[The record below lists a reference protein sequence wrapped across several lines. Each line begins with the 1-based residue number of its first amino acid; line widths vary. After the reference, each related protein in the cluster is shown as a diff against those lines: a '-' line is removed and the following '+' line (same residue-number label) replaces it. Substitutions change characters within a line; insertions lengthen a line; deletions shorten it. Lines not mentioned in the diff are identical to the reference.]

1 MSTNPPQRP
10 PGYTPQ
16 SVSPYAPPVQG
27 AMPPAFGSTQV
38 NTTGAVTHPVP
49 KASRMAV
56 ASLVL
61 GIISLAFF
69 WLWLIFPAICA
80 LLAMIF
86 GHVALSV
93 INRSKGWITGKGM
106 AIAGLVMGD
115 IHLPFRFFIVVI
127 LPNT

>member
-1 MSTNPPQRP
+1 
-10 PGYTPQ
+10 
-16 SVSPYAPPVQG
+16 
-27 AMPPAFGSTQV
+27 
-38 NTTGAVTHPVP
+38 
-49 KASRMAV
+49 MAV

-69 WLWLIFPAICA
+69 WLWLIFPAVCA

-93 INRSKGWITGKGM
+93 INRSNGWITGKGM
-106 AIAGLVMGD
+106 AIAGLVMGY
-115 IHLPFRFFIVVI
+115 IHLPFWFFIVVI